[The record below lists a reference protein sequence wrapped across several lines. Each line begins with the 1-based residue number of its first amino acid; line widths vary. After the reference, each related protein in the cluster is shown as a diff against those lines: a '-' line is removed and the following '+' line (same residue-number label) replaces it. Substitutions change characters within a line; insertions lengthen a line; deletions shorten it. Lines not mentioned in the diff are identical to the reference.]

1 MESFPIVWLGNK
13 YFIGSGISGFWD
25 WFIEFKDI
33 FKGFGLVKEGLF
45 NGFSSFMLVIWTS
58 DKYGNEYINYFSAL
72 WGRNSELSNKI

>member
-1 MESFPIVWLGNK
+1 MAYLDF
-13 YFIGSGISGFWD
+13 GIDLLNLRVFL
-25 WFIEFKDI
+25 
-33 FKGFGLVKEGLF
+33 KGFGLVKEGLF

>member
-1 MESFPIVWLGNK
+1 MSILLVVAYLDF
-13 YFIGSGISGFWD
+13 GIDLLNLRVFL
-25 WFIEFKDI
+25 
-33 FKGFGLVKEGLF
+33 KGFGLVKEGLF

>member
-1 MESFPIVWLGNK
+1 MAYLDFG
-13 YFIGSGISGFWD
+13 IGLLNLR
-25 WFIEFKDI
+25 I
-33 FKGFGLVKEGLF
+33 FLKGFGLVKEGLF

>member
-1 MESFPIVWLGNK
+1 MNILLVVAYLNFG
-13 YFIGSGISGFWD
+13 IGLLNLSILL
-25 WFIEFKDI
+25 
-33 FKGFGLVKEGLF
+33 KGVGLVRKGLF

>member
-1 MESFPIVWLGNK
+1 MNILLVVAYLDFG
-13 YFIGSGISGFWD
+13 IGLLNLR
-25 WFIEFKDI
+25 I
-33 FKGFGLVKEGLF
+33 FLKGFGLVKEGLF